1 MPTKESSLKNPRSR
15 YVQQAYEAR
24 QDQGIPDRKM
34 TLDPSEWVQSSDYGR
49 TEVAATML
57 PALSRNWAP
66 NGLLIIPTM
75 SEVGAKG
82 NFVLE
87 VHSDQPTH
95 LVALPDNKSRTVA
108 GDWGE
113 GSSGGSHMHPSWKKN
128 PRYHLRLLGDQ
139 TQNVKITL
147 SRPDETWKGQLLKDS
162 IGSMMGFYVVQG
174 PRAARDGAEIYY
186 NGNPWS
192 ETPFVPMNSVS
203 TPPNFEL
210 EVLEDEVYT
219 IIPAT
224 FEPAKKG
231 PFFLSVVSDKDF
243 TLQRDS
249 DKSGSSGAGWAGGG
263 RK

>member
-1 MPTKESSLKNPRSR
+1 M
-15 YVQQAYEAR
+15 
-24 QDQGIPDRKM
+24 
-34 TLDPSEWVQSSDYGR
+34 
-49 TEVAATML
+49 
-57 PALSRNWAP
+57 
-66 NGLLIIPTM
+66 
-75 SEVGAKG
+75 
-82 NFVLE
+82 LE

-128 PRYHLRLLGDQ
+128 PRYHLRCVDLFELSNRVIIVTIECEMTWLPPYPRLLGDQ

-147 SRPDETWKGQLLKDS
+147 SRPDVTWNGQLLKDS